1 MADAKKSGGK
11 PTTKPSG
18 DESTTSPAFI
28 FLVLLVLIMV
38 IVPSVVSFFGLSFG
52 WFNADTW
59 IQVKAYTTELVSN
72 LLTSISFL
80 SIFCIFL
87 FTLGIYYA
95 KLQKGNILEDYQRK
109 LKEKY
114 EPSAP
119 KHVFAHQMSSGKDSS
134 RPEERPL
141 PHNIVSGFPGAEA
154 APLREMNNPIPH
166 FGSAPAKQT
175 NVNPRWEEVKR
186 HIASHTPSEWRIAI
200 LESDILLYEMLDQM
214 GYPGDSVAE
223 KLKQVDKTTFHT
235 IDDAWRAH
243 RVRNLIAHQGATY
256 EISRYEAEK
265 TIKLYQKVFE
275 EFYFV

>member
-1 MADAKKSGGK
+1 MADAKK
-11 PTTKPSG
+11 PAAKPSG
-18 DESTTSPAFI
+18 DDSATSPAFVFVMLLI
-28 FLVLLVLIMV
+28 LALVI
-38 IVPSVVSFFGLSFG
+38 IPSVTAFFGLSFG
-52 WFNADTW
+52 WFNEQTW
-59 IQVKAYTTELVSN
+59 INVKAFTTEFVSN
-72 LLTSISFL
+72 ALTSISFL
-80 SIFCIFL
+80 SIFSIFIL
-87 FTLGIYYA
+87 AIGIYYA
-95 KLQKGNILEDYQRK
+95 RFQKGNILEDYQRK

-119 KHVFAHQMSSGKDSS
+119 KHVFAHQAAPQKTS
-134 RPEERPL
+134 RPEEKPL
-141 PHNIVSGFPGAEA
+141 PREVVSGFPGAEA
-154 APLREMNNPIPH
+154 APLREMNNQMPH
-166 FGSAPAKQT
+166 FGAAPAKQVS
-175 NVNPRWEEVKR
+175 VNPRWEEVKK
-186 HIASHTPSEWRIAI
+186 HISSHSPSEWRIAI

-223 KLKQVDKTTFHT
+223 KMKQVDKTTFHS